1 MPYEHPESVFMLFVA
16 ISSIFMS
23 LFKGHVA
30 CWNFSLTGSPYTQLF
45 LHPLPRETRWG
56 TPDVKWHGWSNGGKN
71 QNLKKISTNPKP
83 PKKSHGG
90 FVSLK
95 NFQKALNLI
104 TRKIPK
110 TYSPNVLI
118 RKNPGIK
125 TFELKKILRSSL
137 HLKFGVPPWGPTGP
151 TSIIILFLTIPISIR
166 RKCSGSRKTAWIF
179 HQILSSNSLRKC
191 QEINVENLCVNIR
204 ANVFSVCLF
213 LLGGAKLIK

>member
-1 MPYEHPESVFMLFVA
+1 MNILNLSLCCVLPFHP
-16 ISSIFMS
+16 S
-23 LFKGHVA
+23 LFHCLKAMLLVGIFA
-30 CWNFSLTGSPYTQLF
+30 SQG
-45 LHPLPRETRWG
+45 LPTVNSFF
-56 TPDVKWHGWSNGGKN
+56 TPCPERLGGVLQMSSDTDDRMGAKIKT
-71 QNLKKISTNPKP
+71 LKKFPQTPNP

-110 TYSPNVLI
+110 TYSPNFLI

-137 HLKFGVPPWGPTGP
+137 HMKFGVPPRGPTGP

-166 RKCSGSRKTAWIF
+166 RKCSGSRKTALIF
-179 HQILSSNSLRKC
+179 HQILSTNSLRKC
-191 QEINVENLCVNIR
+191 REINVENLCVNIR

-213 LLGGAKLIK
+213 FLGGGAKLIK

>member
-1 MPYEHPESVFMLFVA
+1 MPNEHPESVFMLFVA
-16 ISSIFMS
+16 ISSIFIS

-30 CWNFSLTGSPYTQLF
+30 CWNFCLTGSPYTQLF

-71 QNLKKISTNPKP
+71 QNLKKIPTNPKP

-110 TYSPNVLI
+110 TYSPNFLI

-137 HLKFGVPPWGPTGP
+137 HLKFGVPPCRAANNGRSTDNVRPNRG
-151 TSIIILFLTIPISIR
+151 LDR
-166 RKCSGSRKTAWIF
+166 
-179 HQILSSNSLRKC
+179 SNSGLASHFDRSF
-191 QEINVENLCVNIR
+191 LDTHTL
-204 ANVFSVCLF
+204 FSIQLS
-213 LLGGAKLIK
+213 LNAL

>member
-1 MPYEHPESVFMLFVA
+1 MPNEHPESVFMLFVA
-16 ISSIFMS
+16 ISSIFIS

-30 CWNFSLTGSPYTQLF
+30 CWNFCLTWSPYTQLF
-45 LHPLPRETRWG
+45 LHPLPRGTRWG

-71 QNLKKISTNPKP
+71 QNLKKIPTNPKP

-95 NFQKALNLI
+95 NFQKSYNTENTQKN
-104 TRKIPK
+104 TRQIF
-110 TYSPNVLI
+110 L
-118 RKNPGIK
+118 
-125 TFELKKILRSSL
+125 FEKILESKISTPKKPSIIPAL
-137 HLKFGVPPWGPTGP
+137 EIWSTPWGP

-204 ANVFSVCLF
+204 ANVLSVCLF
-213 LLGGAKLIK
+213 VFFFLAKLINKIK